1 MQNTN
6 VFAYYI
12 LKPLLLLYNKD
23 FGRFIKMNT
32 LNLKIINNE
41 GVKNYYELVRK
52 LLFRKKFYDF
62 IQECG
67 LENKG
72 DDVSLRMTLHDI

>member
-1 MQNTN
+1 
-6 VFAYYI
+6 
-12 LKPLLLLYNKD
+12 LLLLYNKD

>member
-1 MQNTN
+1 
-6 VFAYYI
+6 
-12 LKPLLLLYNKD
+12 
-23 FGRFIKMNT
+23 
-32 LNLKIINNE
+32 LKIINNE

-67 LENKG
+67 LNNKG